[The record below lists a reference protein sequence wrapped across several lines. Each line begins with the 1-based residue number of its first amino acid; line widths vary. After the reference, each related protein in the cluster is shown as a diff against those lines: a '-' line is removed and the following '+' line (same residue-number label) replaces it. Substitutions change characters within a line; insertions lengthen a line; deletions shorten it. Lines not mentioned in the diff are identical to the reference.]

1 MNDKQEKVQLI
12 LDKAIDKKKV
22 FGASFCIKNKGE
34 LYFAA
39 SGDME
44 ENSQYFIASTTKLF
58 TTAVILNLRSN
69 GKLKLE
75 DSISKYI
82 EPSILEGLHKYKNID
97 YSSQITI
104 KNLLAHTS
112 GLPDYFQGKNDKGQ
126 SLEMELMEIEDRA
139 WSFEESIQMTKRLN
153 SLFPPGTNGK
163 ANYSDTNFQILG
175 KIIEFITKKSL
186 SENYQELIISPLQL
200 EKTYLYSDI
209 SDKSPIDMYYKNSVL
224 HIPKAMTSFGPD
236 GGIVSTS
243 KDMIVFIESFF
254 KGKFFSE
261 SYITELKVWNPIF
274 FPMQSG
280 IGIHRF
286 KLPWIFNPFG
296 SVPELIG
303 HSGLSGA
310 LAYCNLEKDLFI
322 TGTVNQIAYPD
333 SSFRLAIKLIQS
345 IK

>member
-1 MNDKQEKVQLI
+1 MDDKQGKLQLI
-12 LDKAIDKKKV
+12 LDKAIDNKKV

-39 SGDME
+39 SGNME
-44 ENSQYFIASTTKLF
+44 EISQYFIASTTKLF

-82 EPSILEGLHKYKNID
+82 EPSILEGLHKYKNND
-97 YSSQITI
+97 YSSNITI

-112 GLPDYFQGKNDKGQ
+112 GLPDYFQGKDDKGQ
-126 SLEMELMEIEDRA
+126 SLEVYLIEKEDRG
-139 WSFEESIQMTKRLN
+139 WSFEESVQMSKKLKP
-153 SLFPPGTNGK
+153 LFPPGTNGK

-175 KIIEFITKKSL
+175 KIIEFITEKSL
-186 SENYQELIISPLQL
+186 SENYQELIINPLAL
-200 EKTYLYSDI
+200 SNTYLYTDI
-209 SDKSPIDMYYKNSVL
+209 SDKRPRDMYYKNKVL
-224 HIPKAMTSFGPD
+224 HIPKAMTSFEPD
-236 GGIVSTS
+236 GGIVSST
-243 KDMIVFIESFF
+243 KDMIQFIESFF
-254 KGKFFSE
+254 KGKFFPE
-261 SYITELKVWNPIF
+261 SYIPELKVWNPIF

-296 SVPELIG
+296 VVPELIG

-322 TGTVNQIAYPD
+322 TGTVNQIAYPET
-333 SSFRLAIKLIQS
+333 SFKLAIKLIQS
-345 IK
+345 LR